1 MTIAFADYL
10 VGYRKRSVIGKG
22 IEGIMIDRRM
32 VPLDNGNDVTA
43 IVGTGTIVGRLVR
56 LVKGSKERLT
66 TSSQK
71 LNSRASLGLDVGT
84 SRRARRAMWKWTS
97 M

>member
-1 MTIAFADYL
+1 M
-10 VGYRKRSVIGKG
+10 IGKG
-22 IEGIMIDRRM
+22 IERIMIDRRM

-56 LVKGSKERLT
+56 LVKGSRESLT
-66 TSSQK
+66 TPSQT

-84 SRRARRAMWKWTS
+84 SRRVKLAMWKWTS

>member
-1 MTIAFADYL
+1 M
-10 VGYRKRSVIGKG
+10 IGKG

-43 IVGTGTIVGRLVR
+43 IVGTGTIVGRLVQ
-56 LVKGSKERLT
+56 LVKGSRERLT
-66 TSSQK
+66 TSSQT
-71 LNSRASLGLDVGT
+71 LNSRISLGLDVGT
-84 SRRARRAMWKWTS
+84 SRRVRLVMGIWTS

>member
-1 MTIAFADYL
+1 MIE
-10 VGYRKRSVIGKG
+10 KG
-22 IEGIMIDRRM
+22 IGDIMIGRRT

-56 LVKGSKERLT
+56 LVKGSRERLT

-71 LNSRASLGLDVGT
+71 LNSRASLGRDVGT
-84 SRRARRAMWKWTS
+84 
-97 M
+97 